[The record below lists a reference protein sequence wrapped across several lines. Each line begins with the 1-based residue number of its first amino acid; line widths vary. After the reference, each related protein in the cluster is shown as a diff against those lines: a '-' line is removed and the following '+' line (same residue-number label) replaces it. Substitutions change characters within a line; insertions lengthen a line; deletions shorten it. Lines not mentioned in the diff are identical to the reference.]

1 MIEIDALFDKLG
13 YVVLYLAVAV
23 LGLGLV
29 TGVVLKKTNPSKLK
43 DFVKVF
49 SGVVIGIAVAVLV
62 TMTYVKMQDTDVEP
76 LLFYPVLATLVTV
89 LASGIALLVASSFGK
104 KAFRVTLCVAGAL
117 ALGCFIALMVCMS
130 KQFDLVGSDYEHAST
145 VGMIVSAVVIM
156 ALLVAVY
163 ILGGKKDVNNTRA
176 LVYGAVAVALSF
188 ALSYARLFKLPQGGS
203 VTFASLLPLM
213 IYCMMFGTRR
223 GLLVCLVY
231 GTLQA
236 LQDPYIIHPMQ
247 FLLDYPLAF
256 GLIGVSG
263 IFVEKNLFKNK
274 IVGFVLGAVL
284 AVGLRYACHVCSGVF
299 AFADYFYW
307 DSELMSKYDSAA
319 VYSLAYNSFALVDM
333 AIAIV
338 AGSLMLLSK
347 SFVNQM
353 TLASQPAVVE
363 ESDDEETDDGQEE
376 TAEI

>member
-145 VGMIVSAVVIM
+145 VGMIVSALVIM

-363 ESDDEETDDGQEE
+363 ESDDENGDDSQEE

>member
-363 ESDDEETDDGQEE
+363 ESDDEETDDNQEE

>member
-156 ALLVAVY
+156 ALLVTVY

-274 IVGFVLGAVL
+274 IVGFVLGSVL

-363 ESDDEETDDGQEE
+363 ESDDEETDNSQEE

>member
-1 MIEIDALFDKLG
+1 MIEIDVLFDKLG

-76 LLFYPVLATLVTV
+76 FLFYPVLATLVTV
-89 LASGIALLVASSFGK
+89 LASGIALLVASLFGK
-104 KAFRVTLCVAGAL
+104 KAFRVTLYVAGAL

-188 ALSYARLFKLPQGGS
+188 ALSYARLYHAPQGGS
-203 VTFASLLPLM
+203 ITFASLLPLM
-213 IYCMMFGTRR
+213 IYCMMFGTRK

-263 IFVEKNLFKNK
+263 IFMEKNLFKNK
-274 IVGFVLGAVL
+274 ILGFVLGAVL
-284 AVGLRYACHVCSGVF
+284 AVGLRYTCHVLSGVF

-307 DSELMSKYDSAA
+307 SDEAMSQYDN
-319 VYSLAYNSFALVDM
+319 VIIYSLAYNLLVLVDM

-338 AGSLMLLSK
+338 AGSSMLLSK

-353 TLASQPAVVE
+353 TLASQPAMVE
-363 ESDDEETDDGQEE
+363 ESDDEDGDDNQEK
-376 TAEI
+376 TA

>member
-130 KQFDLVGSDYEHAST
+130 KQFNLVGSDYEHAST

-363 ESDDEETDDGQEE
+363 ESDDEETDDSQEE

>member
-76 LLFYPVLATLVTV
+76 LLFYPVLATLVTA

-156 ALLVAVY
+156 ALLVTVY

-363 ESDDEETDDGQEE
+363 ESDDEETDDSQEE

>member
-319 VYSLAYNSFALVDM
+319 IYSLAYNSFALVDM

-363 ESDDEETDDGQEE
+363 ESDDEDGDDNQEE

>member
-363 ESDDEETDDGQEE
+363 ESDDEEIDGSQEE

>member
-13 YVVLYLAVAV
+13 YVVLYLAIAV
-23 LGLGLV
+23 MGAGLV
-29 TGVVLKKTNPSKLK
+29 VGLVLKKTNPTKLK

-49 SGVVIGIAVAVLV
+49 AGLVIGLAVAVLV

-76 LLFYPVLATLVTV
+76 YLFYPVLATLVTV
-89 LASGIALLVASSFGK
+89 LASGIGLLIASTFGK
-104 KAFRVTLCVAGAL
+104 KAFRIALYVAGAL
-117 ALGCFIALMVCMS
+117 MAGCFVALMVCMS

-163 ILGGKKDVNNTRA
+163 FLGGKKDANNTRA

-319 VYSLAYNSFALVDM
+319 IYSLAYNSFALVDM

-338 AGSLMLLSK
+338 AGSLMLISK

-363 ESDDEETDDGQEE
+363 ESDDEETDDSQEE
-376 TAEI
+376 NAEI

>member
-13 YVVLYLAVAV
+13 YVVLYLAIAIIGAGFVV
-23 LGLGLV
+23 GL
-29 TGVVLKKTNPSKLK
+29 VLKKTAPAKLK

-49 SGVVIGIAVAVLV
+49 AGIVIGLAVAVLV

-76 LLFYPVLATLVTV
+76 YLFYPVLATLVT
-89 LASGIALLVASSFGK
+89 ALGSVIGLIVASAFGK
-104 KAFRVTLCVAGAL
+104 KPFRIALCVAGAL
-117 ALGCFIALMVCMS
+117 MAGCFVALMVCMS
-130 KQFDLVGSDYEHAST
+130 KQFDIVGSDYEHAST

-188 ALSYARLFKLPQGGS
+188 ALSYARLFRMPQGGS
-203 VTFASLLPLM
+203 ITFVSMLPLM
-213 IYCMMFGTRR
+213 VYCSMFGTRR
-223 GLLVCLVY
+223 GLLVCLIY

-247 FLLDYPLAF
+247 FLLDYPLAY

-363 ESDDEETDDGQEE
+363 ESDDEEADDNQEE

>member
-319 VYSLAYNSFALVDM
+319 IYSLAYNSFALVDM

-363 ESDDEETDDGQEE
+363 ESDDEDGDDCQEE

>member
-363 ESDDEETDDGQEE
+363 ESDDEETDDSQEE

>member
-62 TMTYVKMQDTDVEP
+62 TMTYVKMQYTDVEP

-89 LASGIALLVASSFGK
+89 LASGIALLIASSFGK

-145 VGMIVSAVVIM
+145 VGMIVSAVIIM

-363 ESDDEETDDGQEE
+363 ESDDEDGDDSQEE

>member
-13 YVVLYLAVAV
+13 YVVLYLAIAIIGAGFVV
-23 LGLGLV
+23 GL
-29 TGVVLKKTNPSKLK
+29 VLKKTAPAKLK

-49 SGVVIGIAVAVLV
+49 AGIVIGLAVAVLV

-76 LLFYPVLATLVTV
+76 YLFYPVLATLVT
-89 LASGIALLVASSFGK
+89 ALGSVIGLIVASAFGK
-104 KAFRVTLCVAGAL
+104 KPFRIALCVAGAL
-117 ALGCFIALMVCMS
+117 MAGCFVALMVCMS
-130 KQFDLVGSDYEHAST
+130 KQFDIVGSDYEHAST

-223 GLLVCLVY
+223 GLLVCLIY

-363 ESDDEETDDGQEE
+363 ESDDEETDDSQEE
-376 TAEI
+376 PAEI

>member
-363 ESDDEETDDGQEE
+363 ESDDEESDDSQEE

>member
-23 LGLGLV
+23 FGLGLV

-319 VYSLAYNSFALVDM
+319 IYSLAYNSFALVDM

-363 ESDDEETDDGQEE
+363 ESDDEDTDDSQDE

>member
-163 ILGGKKDVNNTRA
+163 ILGVKKDVNNTRA

-363 ESDDEETDDGQEE
+363 ESDDEESDDSQEE

>member
-130 KQFDLVGSDYEHAST
+130 KQFDLVGSDYEHASA

-363 ESDDEETDDGQEE
+363 ESDDEEADDNQEE

>member
-76 LLFYPVLATLVTV
+76 LLFYPVLAPLVTV

-203 VTFASLLPLM
+203 VTFTSLLPLM

-274 IVGFVLGAVL
+274 IVGFVLGALL

-363 ESDDEETDDGQEE
+363 ESDDEETDDSQEE

>member
-62 TMTYVKMQDTDVEP
+62 TMTYVKMQDTYVEP

-145 VGMIVSAVVIM
+145 IGMIVSAVVIM

-353 TLASQPAVVE
+353 TLASQSAVVE
-363 ESDDEETDDGQEE
+363 ESDDEETDDSQEE

>member
-89 LASGIALLVASSFGK
+89 LASGIALLVSSSFGK

-363 ESDDEETDDGQEE
+363 ESDDEETDDSQEE
-376 TAEI
+376 SAEI

>member
-353 TLASQPAVVE
+353 TLASQPVVVE
-363 ESDDEETDDGQEE
+363 ESDDEETDDSQEE

>member
-13 YVVLYLAVAV
+13 YVVLYLALAI

-363 ESDDEETDDGQEE
+363 ESDDEETDDSQEE

>member
-353 TLASQPAVVE
+353 NLASQPAVVE
-363 ESDDEETDDGQEE
+363 ESDDEETDDSQEE

>member
-145 VGMIVSAVVIM
+145 VGMIVSAVIIM

-363 ESDDEETDDGQEE
+363 ESDDEETDDSQEE

>member
-145 VGMIVSAVVIM
+145 VGMIVSALVIM

-213 IYCMMFGTRR
+213 IYCIMFGTRR

-363 ESDDEETDDGQEE
+363 ESDDENGDDSQEE

>member
-256 GLIGVSG
+256 GLIGISG

-363 ESDDEETDDGQEE
+363 ESDDEETDDSQEE

>member
-274 IVGFVLGAVL
+274 IVGFVLGALL

-319 VYSLAYNSFALVDM
+319 IYSLAYNSFALVDM

-363 ESDDEETDDGQEE
+363 ESDDEETDDNQEE

>member
-319 VYSLAYNSFALVDM
+319 IYSLAYNSFALLDM

-363 ESDDEETDDGQEE
+363 ESDDEETDGSQAE

>member
-62 TMTYVKMQDTDVEP
+62 TMTCVKMQDTDVEP

-363 ESDDEETDDGQEE
+363 ESDDEETDDSQEE

>member
-319 VYSLAYNSFALVDM
+319 IYSLAYNSFALVDM

-347 SFVNQM
+347 SFINQM

-363 ESDDEETDDGQEE
+363 ESDDEETDDSQEE

>member
-319 VYSLAYNSFALVDM
+319 IYSLAYNSFALVDM

-363 ESDDEETDDGQEE
+363 ESDDDDGDDNQEE

>member
-188 ALSYARLFKLPQGGS
+188 ALSYARLFRMPQGGS
-203 VTFASLLPLM
+203 ITFVSMLPLM
-213 IYCMMFGTRR
+213 VYCSMFGTRR

-333 AIAIV
+333 AIAIA

-363 ESDDEETDDGQEE
+363 ESDDEDGDDSQEE

>member
-13 YVVLYLAVAV
+13 YVVLYLALAV
-23 LGLGLV
+23 IGVGFVVGL
-29 TGVVLKKTNPSKLK
+29 VLKKTAPAKLK

-49 SGVVIGIAVAVLV
+49 TGIVIGLAIAVLV

-76 LLFYPVLATLVTV
+76 YLFYPVLATLVTA
-89 LASGIALLVASSFGK
+89 LASGIGLLVASAFGK
-104 KAFRVTLCVAGAL
+104 KPFRIALYVAGAL
-117 ALGCFIALMVCMS
+117 MAGCFVALMVCMS

-145 VGMIVSAVVIM
+145 VGMIVSAVVIL

-213 IYCMMFGTRR
+213 VYCMMFGTRR
-223 GLLVCLVY
+223 GLLVCLIY

-319 VYSLAYNSFALVDM
+319 IYSLAYNSFALVDM

-363 ESDDEETDDGQEE
+363 ESDDEETDDSQEE

>member
-13 YVVLYLAVAV
+13 YVVLYLAIAIIGAGFVV
-23 LGLGLV
+23 GL
-29 TGVVLKKTNPSKLK
+29 VLKKTAPAKLK

-49 SGVVIGIAVAVLV
+49 AGIVIGLAVAVLV

-76 LLFYPVLATLVTV
+76 YLFYPVLATLVT
-89 LASGIALLVASSFGK
+89 ALGSVIGLIVASAFGK
-104 KAFRVTLCVAGAL
+104 KPFRIALCVAGAL
-117 ALGCFIALMVCMS
+117 MAGCFVALMVCMS

-223 GLLVCLVY
+223 GLLVCLIY

-274 IVGFVLGAVL
+274 IVGFVLGAIL

-319 VYSLAYNSFALVDM
+319 IYSLAYNSFALVDM

-353 TLASQPAVVE
+353 TLASQTAVVE
-363 ESDDEETDDGQEE
+363 ESDDEETDDSQEE

>member
-353 TLASQPAVVE
+353 ALASQPAVVE
-363 ESDDEETDDGQEE
+363 ESDDEETDDSQEE

>member
-1 MIEIDALFDKLG
+1 MIEIDVLFDKLG

-89 LASGIALLVASSFGK
+89 LASGIALLIASSFGK

-117 ALGCFIALMVCMS
+117 VLGCFIALMVCMS

-176 LVYGAVAVALSF
+176 IVYGAVAVALSF
-188 ALSYARLFKLPQGGS
+188 ALSYARLYHAPQGGS
-203 VTFASLLPLM
+203 ITFASLLPLM

-274 IVGFVLGAVL
+274 ILGFVLGAVL
-284 AVGLRYACHVCSGVF
+284 AVGLRYTCHVLSGVF

-307 DSELMSKYDSAA
+307 DSKLMSQYDN
-319 VYSLAYNSFALVDM
+319 VIIYSLAYNLLVLVDM

-338 AGSLMLLSK
+338 AGSSMLLSK

-363 ESDDEETDDGQEE
+363 ESDDEDGDDSQEE

>member
-13 YVVLYLAVAV
+13 YVVLYLAVALV
-23 LGLGLV
+23 AVGIVVGLL
-29 TGVVLKKTNPSKLK
+29 LKKFSPAKLK
-43 DFVKVF
+43 DFVKILT
-49 SGVVIGIAVAVLV
+49 GVIIGYAVAVLV
-62 TMTYVKMQDTDVEP
+62 LMTYVKMQDTTVEP

-89 LASGIALLVASSFGK
+89 LASGIGLLVASSFGK
-104 KAFRVTLCVAGAL
+104 KALRIALAVAGAL
-117 ALGCFIALMVCMS
+117 ALGCFVALMVCMS

-145 VGMIVSAVVIM
+145 VGMIVSAVVVM
-156 ALLVAVY
+156 ALLAVVYFVA
-163 ILGGKKDVNNTRA
+163 GKKDVNNTRA

-213 IYCMMFGTRR
+213 IYSMMFGTRR

-256 GLIGVSG
+256 GLVGVSG
-263 IFVEKNLFKNK
+263 IFVEKKLFKSNK
-274 IVGFVLGAVL
+274 LVGFILGGVVAVC
-284 AVGLRYACHVCSGVF
+284 LRYACHVCSGVF

-307 DSELMSKYDSAA
+307 DSELMSKYDTAA
-319 VYSLAYNSFALVDM
+319 VYSLAYNSFAFVDM
-333 AIAIV
+333 AIAIA

-353 TLASQPAVVE
+353 TLASQPSNVVEDDEMDDNEVVE
-363 ESDDEETDDGQEE
+363 EE
-376 TAEI
+376 

>member
-319 VYSLAYNSFALVDM
+319 IYSLAYNSFALVDM

-363 ESDDEETDDGQEE
+363 ESDDENGDDNREE